1 MLKSSESL
9 VSGKWEA
16 RNRQGF
22 GDMSRTGNKKRN
34 KRLILTVVKR
44 QGLF

>member
-1 MLKSSESL
+1 MQVIDKD
-9 VSGKWEA
+9 
-16 RNRQGF
+16 F

-44 QGLF
+44 EGLFKPG